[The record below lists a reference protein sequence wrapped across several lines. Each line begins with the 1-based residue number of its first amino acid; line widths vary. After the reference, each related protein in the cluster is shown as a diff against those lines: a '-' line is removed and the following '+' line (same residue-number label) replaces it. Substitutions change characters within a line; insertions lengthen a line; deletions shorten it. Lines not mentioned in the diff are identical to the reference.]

1 MPLRYED
8 LERTHPPGRR
18 VRFLPT
24 EAVRKKIPPGIAEG
38 VIREIVPR
46 PALEES
52 VIDRDVPVPNQFGLI
67 VEIVRPDGTT
77 DAFVLDVDDVELVPH
92 DVP

>member
-1 MPLRYED
+1 MPLKYED

-46 PALEES
+46 PVYEGSSLDPDAPS
-52 VIDRDVPVPNQFGLI
+52 PPAFGLLVDI
-67 VEIVRPDGTT
+67 FDMEGRPQS
-77 DAFVLDVDDVELVPH
+77 FILDIEDVELVPH
-92 DVP
+92 DLP

>member
-24 EAVRKKIPPGIAEG
+24 EAVRKKIPPGVAEG
-38 VIREIVPR
+38 VVREIVPR
-46 PALEES
+46 PVYDDDAFN
-52 VIDRDVPVPNQFGLI
+52 RDTPSPAAFGLLVDI
-67 VEIVRPDGTT
+67 VGGDGRTQSV
-77 DAFVLDVDDVELVPH
+77 VLDVHDVELMPH